1 MKQTYNKS
9 EAISWPIPNYWDGL
23 ALLLVLSIIVTLVLG
38 AGGMVGHYRMGQII
52 PIYLNPGKLPYYALR
67 SVIRMLI
74 AMGCSLIFTVT
85 IGTLAAKN
93 KHAER
98 LLIPIIDI
106 LQSVPVLGYL
116 SFTVIGFLM
125 LFRGSMLG
133 PECASIFV
141 IFTAQVWNM
150 TLSFYQSLCNVP
162 EDLKEATAIF
172 HLSAWQKFWRL
183 EVPFAMPGLLWNM
196 MLSMSGSWVFLVA
209 SEAISVANQHITL
222 PGMGSFLGMA
232 MAKANTGAV
241 GYVILA
247 MFVVILLYDQLFFR
261 PLVAWGEKFKAEVNV
276 GDEAPESWLLNLF
289 HRTELFLYIGQG
301 IAKAADAII
310 NIKLMPI
317 SRKRRYGK
325 PNIFFR
331 RSVLFVWN
339 GILCLIVA
347 VALIILYRYI
357 FSAVSVEE
365 ALHVLYLGLITA
377 IRVMVVIII
386 SSLIWVP
393 VGVLVGLHP
402 RASRIVQ
409 PLAQFL
415 AAFPVNLL
423 FPMVV

>member
-1 MKQTYNKS
+1 MF
-9 EAISWPIPNYWDGL
+9 I
-23 ALLLVLSIIVTLVLG
+23 ALG
-38 AGGMVGHYRMGQII
+38 F
-52 PIYLNPGKLPYYALR
+52 
-67 SVIRMLI
+67 
-74 AMGCSLIFTVT
+74 SLIFTF
-85 IGTLAAKN
+85 IFGTWAAKSRQ
-93 KHAER
+93 AER
-98 LLIPIIDI
+98 IIIPMVDI
-106 LQSVPVLGYL
+106 LQSVPVLGFL
-116 SFTVIGFLM
+116 TITIMGFIA
-125 LFRGSMLG
+125 LFRGNLLG
-133 PECASIFV
+133 PECAAIFA

-150 TLSFYQSLCNVP
+150 TLSFYQSIRGVP
-162 EDLKEATAIF
+162 SDIKEAAAMF
-172 HLSAWQKFWRL
+172 HLSAWQRFWRV

-222 PGMGSFLGMA
+222 PGMGSYLGMA
-232 MAKANTGAV
+232 IAQANTGAV

-402 RASRIVQ
+402 RASRARTR
-409 PLAQFL
+409 LAL
-415 AAFPVNLL
+415 P
-423 FPMVV
+423 